1 MRKLLIDTNI
11 WIDWI
16 NRGAY
21 EDLLLN
27 KNMVKYLSSIVLM
40 ELYAGVR
47 KPKDKGQ
54 LDQLVRAFQRT
65 NRIITR
71 SIENYR
77 EAGQIM
83 ERLQHRQGVQIKK
96 MIGLSHDILIAL
108 TARTIGATV
117 VTANRQDFETLQG
130 ICPFHLQVVLPLSR

>member
-1 MRKLLIDTNI
+1 MQKLIIDTNI

-27 KNMVKYLSSIVLM
+27 KDLVKYLSSIVLM
-40 ELYAGVR
+40 ELYAGTD
-47 KPKDKGQ
+47 KPRDKKQ
-54 LDQLVRAFQRT
+54 VDQLVLAFQRT
-65 NRIITR
+65 HRIISP

-77 EAGQIM
+77 EAGQVM
-83 ERLQHRQGVQIKK
+83 ARLKHRHGTQIKK

-108 TARTIGATV
+108 TARTIGAMV

-130 ICPFHLQVVLPLSR
+130 LCPFHLQVV